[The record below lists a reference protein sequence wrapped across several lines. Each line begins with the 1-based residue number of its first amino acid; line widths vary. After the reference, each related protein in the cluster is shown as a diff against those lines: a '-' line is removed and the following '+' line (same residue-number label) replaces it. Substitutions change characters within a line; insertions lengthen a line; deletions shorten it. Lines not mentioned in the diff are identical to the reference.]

1 MIGLT
6 NMRRRSRQA
15 AMAAAILVLFATV
28 AGCASNPPPE
38 PEAAAAPP
46 APPPPP
52 PPPPVDLAGRWRF
65 TAVGA
70 GACFMKFGAEPGAA
84 QGTIAPEGGC
94 PGKYFTSRKW
104 TYEHDLLIV
113 RNHKDEPL
121 AQLSFAGGHFQG
133 HEGNLALGL
142 SR

>member
-1 MIGLT
+1 MT
-6 NMRRRSRQA
+6 TMRRRSRQA
-15 AMAAAILVLFATV
+15 ATAAVILVLFATV

-52 PPPPVDLAGRWRF
+52 PPPPLPPVDLAGRWRF
-65 TAVGA
+65 TEVGA
-70 GACFMKFGAEPGAA
+70 GTCFMKFGAEPGAA
-84 QGTIAPEGGC
+84 KGTIAPEGGC

-104 TYEHDLLIV
+104 AYEHDLLII

-133 HEGNLALGL
+133 HDGNLALGL
-142 SR
+142 AR

>member
-1 MIGLT
+1 MTVLP
-6 NMRRRSRQA
+6 NMQRRSRQA
-15 AMAAAILVLFATV
+15 AIAAAILVVFATV
-28 AGCASNPPPE
+28 GGCASNPPPE
-38 PEAAAAPP
+38 AEAAAAPP

-70 GACFMKFGAEPGAA
+70 GACFMKFGAEPGAI

-104 TYEHDLLIV
+104 TYEHGLLII

-121 AQLSFAGGHFQG
+121 AQLSFAGDRFQG

-142 SR
+142 AR